1 MWVHA
6 RVLETRDISVASTFL
21 ALVSAA
27 MNMANRPHV
36 FFLKHHTEREMPSQA
51 LAVLVILTQAADV

>member
-6 RVLETRDISVASTFL
+6 RVLETRTSLLLPPF
-21 ALVSAA
+21 SACKCCYE
-27 MNMANRPHV
+27 HGKQTHDV